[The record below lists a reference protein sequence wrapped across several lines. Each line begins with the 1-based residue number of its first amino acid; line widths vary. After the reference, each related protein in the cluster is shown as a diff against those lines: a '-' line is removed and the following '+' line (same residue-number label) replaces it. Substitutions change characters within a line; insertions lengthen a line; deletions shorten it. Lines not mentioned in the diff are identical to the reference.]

1 MTKLTPA
8 KRLKQ
13 LKASGWLGF
22 VEHMEVHGVS
32 PRQVARNEPDGL
44 IAIGAYGLLNCSLW
58 LAEDV
63 ERDLFVSTCSPKELD
78 KMMGLSEQLANPREG
93 AFPRRKK
100 NNKITQRFK
109 KTGEPL

>member
-13 LKASGWLGF
+13 LKESGWLQF
-22 VEHMEVHGVS
+22 VEHMEAHGVT
-32 PRQVARNEPDGL
+32 PRQVARSEPDGL
-44 IAIGAYGLLNCSLW
+44 IAIGEYCVVNCSLW
-58 LAEDV
+58 LLEDI
-63 ERDLFVSTCSPKELD
+63 ERDLFVKTVSPEDLD
-78 KMMGLSEQLANPREG
+78 RMMGFSEQLANPREG
-93 AFPRRKK
+93 SYPKKK